1 MLGLLFVVV
10 FVPVGVVSL
19 RLVRNDPMERPAA
32 PGHVMAAPGRLDR
45 APDAPPHLRQRSD
58 LRAQGS
64 PSTGRLLRLVG
75 AVTVILLV
83 DLAVGTFLLDTPTTG
98 STPGGDP
105 AEIPALAGVPHVRP
119 MMTEFFGARVGMYDP
134 FLGWRLADYDG
145 DHLNIAGGERAS
157 YESSVPGEP
166 IVVWFFGASTMYRY
180 GQRDDHHP
188 VELVRMAEADGIN
201 VEAHNFGTAGIR
213 QLAGGGAVH
222 PPPRSA

>member
-1 MLGLLFVVV
+1 MEASRPPPGT
-10 FVPVGVVSL
+10 SWL
-19 RLVRNDPMERPAA
+19 RRVDWIERRMPRRTYASE
-32 PGHVMAAPGRLDR
+32 R
-45 APDAPPHLRQRSD
+45 D

-64 PSTGRLLRLVG
+64 PSRGRLLRLVG

-134 FLGWRLADYDG
+134 FLEWRLADYDG

-166 IVVWFFGASTMYRY
+166 IVVWFFGASTMYWY
-180 GQRDDHHP
+180 GQRDEHIPSSWSGWPRPTASTWRPTTSDTG
-188 VELVRMAEADGIN
+188 AD
-201 VEAHNFGTAGIR
+201 R
-213 QLAGGGAVH
+213 QLAEAELFTRLLGRREL
-222 PPPRSA
+222 PTWRSSTTGSTTSCSR